1 MKSLQDTLY
10 NWLTIKVVCDARPDD
25 SAAKE
30 TKDLFEKALSED
42 LGVTDIEVNKED
54 PMYFV
59 SYTINGEQKKQRYP
73 IELIDIM
80 LNQINENPERYEN
93 LPIEEEK

>member
-25 SAAKE
+25 SAAAE
-30 TKDLFEKALSED
+30 TKDLFENIL
-42 LGVTDIEVNKED
+42 KED
-54 PMYFV
+54 HGIHELDVSKDEFMYFV
-59 SYTINGEQKKQRYP
+59 SYSLNGENKQNRFP
-73 IELIDIM
+73 VELTEIL

-93 LPIEEEK
+93 YPIEE

>member
-93 LPIEEEK
+93 FPIEEEK